1 MLSISDGQS
10 QRYLSLTY
18 DDDSVLRDFLQYNI
32 QSSTFHRHWGQAVS
46 AGSLVHQYNITWCAD
61 WWPSSWAS
69 SWSLQITTGWGSE
82 AASRYIYPEYLLSPA
97 SAEIPT
103 VADIEI
109 AFLMHFSVWQKYL
122 QDCTIFCLN
131 SLKYFGEIS
140 RYKTFYNYVG
150 LETLKLEGAKNRI
163 KCPETIQLILWL
175 WQIVWSIVR
184 SYGFKKSFFLVSF
197 SGYM

>member
-1 MLSISDGQS
+1 MC
-10 QRYLSLTY
+10 
-18 DDDSVLRDFLQYNI
+18 
-32 QSSTFHRHWGQAVS
+32 W
-46 AGSLVHQYNITWCAD
+46 LVAEQL
-61 WWPSSWAS
+61 SSWAS
-69 SWSLQITTGWGSE
+69 SWSLQITIPWGSLQ
-82 AASRYIYPEYLLSPA
+82 IYLPRISPLLSPA
-97 SAEIPT
+97 SAKIPT

-109 AFLMHFSVWQKYL
+109 AFLMHFTVWQKYL

-197 SGYM
+197 SGYRYYYSDEYWGSRPLITK